1 MEIKIQKINENVKI
15 VKEGF
20 FKEHCNCYI
29 IEDDKDVIIIDFG
42 IGEINFSTIIDNYYN
57 KNITPV
63 LTHFHFDHLLGIKEF
78 DSIFCSN
85 IIPKDFGLKYLSLDD
100 FEKNTVD
107 IKKFDSITNSY
118 VEELLNTTE
127 KNYLSEKDIIKTLN
141 FEFEIIYTPGHDSTS
156 ISLYEKNNKWL
167 FCGDLIYDG
176 ELIVNLKDSSIQ
188 DYIASLVK
196 IKKLN
201 IKYLLPGHNT
211 IIEGN
216 DIVGLIDKKIVFLKN
231 KQ

>member
-1 MEIKIQKINENVKI
+1 MKIKIQKINENVKI
-15 VKEGF
+15 VKEAF

-57 KNITPV
+57 KDITPV

-85 IIPKDFGLKYLSLDD
+85 IVPKDFGLKYLSLDD
-100 FEKNTVD
+100 FEINTVD
-107 IKKFDSITNSY
+107 IKKYDSITNSY
-118 VEELLNTTE
+118 IKELLDATE
-127 KNYLSEKDIIKTLN
+127 KNYLYEKDIIKTLN
-141 FEFEIIYTPGHDSTS
+141 FEFEIIHTPGHDSTS

-176 ELIVNLKDSSIQ
+176 KLIVNLEDSNIE
-188 DYIASLVK
+188 DYISSLIKVRELK
-196 IKKLN
+196 IECLF
-201 IKYLLPGHNT
+201 PGHNS
-211 IIEGN
+211 IIEKN
-216 DIVGLIDKKIVFLKN
+216 DIVDLIDKKTDFLKN
-231 KQ
+231 K